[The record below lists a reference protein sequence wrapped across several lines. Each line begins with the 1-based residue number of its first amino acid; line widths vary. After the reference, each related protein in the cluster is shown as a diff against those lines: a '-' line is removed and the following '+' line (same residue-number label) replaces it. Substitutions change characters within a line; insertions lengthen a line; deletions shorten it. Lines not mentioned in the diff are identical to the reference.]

1 MPAPS
6 PLAIA
11 TSSVNRLL
19 KEEASYHKE
28 QKQQETRI
36 KKLEEGGSE
45 DQNAD
50 FQLKQ
55 EVCTG
60 SRLGLA
66 VIQADPRSASGARGD

>member
-11 TSSVNRLL
+11 TSSVQRLV

-28 QKQQETRI
+28 LSQQEARLA
-36 KKLEEGGSE
+36 KLQANEGGE
-45 DQNAD
+45 ENAE

-55 EVCTG
+55 EV
-60 SRLGLA
+60 SYNYKLSEYLIMGLR
-66 VIQADPRSASGARGD
+66 VLFMRPP